1 MRKSSE
7 LILKEEYGVSQK
19 LIEIAACA
27 EEKCADRLR
36 IADEIAEYNGLKVL
50 KSFKKHRISNE
61 HLGSTTGYGYDDIGR
76 DTLDKVYADTFG
88 AADAIVRHSF
98 VNGTHAIATCLFA
111 VLRPEDTLVAATGKP
126 YDTLE
131 EVIGIRPSK
140 GSLKEFGVNYR
151 QVDLINS
158 RVDFDGLK
166 GAIDKTCRA
175 VTIQRSKGY
184 AWRQS
189 LTVDEIAEIIAFVK
203 SIRSDIICIVDNCYG
218 EFVEEIE
225 PTDVGADMIVGSL
238 IKNPGG
244 GLAQSGGY
252 IAGTKECVELAS
264 YAYSCPG
271 IGRECGSSLGN
282 NASMYQGFFMAP
294 HVVSQSVKASVFCS
308 ALLEELGYEVM
319 PGYRAKRTDIIT
331 AIKLKSDEKLI
342 KFCQGIQKGAP
353 IDSFV
358 LPMPWDMPGY
368 ENQVIMAAGAFTQ
381 GSSIEISA
389 DGPLKE
395 PYIAY
400 FQGGLTYESAKAA
413 IITAAQNILEL

>member
-1 MRKSSE
+1 MSSYE
-7 LILKEEYGVSQK
+7 KILKEEYGISQQIVDTAK
-19 LIEIAACA
+19 RA
-27 EEKCADRLR
+27 EEKCAESLKRADD
-36 IADEIAEYNGLKVL
+36 IAAINGLKVL
-50 KSFKKHRISNE
+50 KSFKNHRISNE

-76 DTLDKVYADTFG
+76 DTLDKVYAEVFG
-88 AADAIVRHSF
+88 AEDAIVRHSF

-111 VLRPEDTLVAATGKP
+111 VLRPGDTLVAVTGKP

-131 EVIGIRPSK
+131 EVIGIRLSK
-140 GSLKEFGVNYR
+140 GSLMEFGVNYR

-158 RVDFDGLK
+158 QVDYDGIREAVDSSCRVV
-166 GAIDKTCRA
+166 A
-175 VTIQRSKGY
+175 IQRSKGY
-184 AWRQS
+184 AWRDS
-189 LTVDEIAEIIAFVK
+189 LSVKQIGEIIAFVK
-203 SIRSDIICIVDNCYG
+203 SIRKDIICIVDNCYG
-218 EFVEEIE
+218 EFVEETE
-225 PTDVGADMIVGSL
+225 PTEVGADMIVGSL

-252 IAGTKECVELAS
+252 IAGTGECVELAS

-271 IGRECGSSLGN
+271 IGRECGCTLGN
-282 NASMYQGFFMAP
+282 NSAMYQGFFMAP
-294 HVVSQSVKASVFCS
+294 HIVSQSVKASVFCS
-308 ALLEELGYEVM
+308 ALLDEMGYQVL
-319 PGYRAKRTDIIT
+319 PGYDAKRTDIIT
-331 AIKLKSDEKLI
+331 AVKLGSDEKLI

-368 ENQVIMAAGAFTQ
+368 ENRVIMAAGAFTQ

-400 FQGGLTYESAKAA
+400 FQGGLTYESAKIA
-413 IITAAQNILEL
+413 IMCAAQGILGI

>member
-1 MRKSSE
+1 MKDFE
-7 LILKEEYGVSQK
+7 KILKEEYGISQH
-19 LIEIAACA
+19 IADLAKSA
-27 EEKCADRLR
+27 EEKCADNLKLADH
-36 IADEIAEYNGLKVL
+36 IAAVNGLKVL
-50 KSFKKHRISNE
+50 KSFKNHRISNE

-76 DTLDKVYADTFG
+76 DTLDKVYAEVFG
-88 AADAIVRHSF
+88 AEDAIVRHSF

-111 VLRPEDTLVAATGKP
+111 VLRPGDTLVAVTGKP

-151 QVDLINS
+151 QVDLVNS
-158 RVDFDGLK
+158 KVDYDGIK
-166 GAIDKTCRA
+166 DAIDSSCKA
-175 VTIQRSKGY
+175 VAIQRSKGY
-184 AWRQS
+184 AWRDS
-189 LTVDEIAEIIAFVK
+189 LSVEQIGEIIAFVK
-203 SIRSDIICIVDNCYG
+203 SIRKDIICIVDNCYG
-218 EFVEEIE
+218 EFVETIE

-294 HVVSQSVKASVFCS
+294 HVVSQSIKASVFCS
-308 ALLEELGYEVM
+308 ALLEEMGYDVM
-319 PGYRAKRTDIIT
+319 PRYNAKRTDIIT
-331 AIKLKSDEKLI
+331 AVKLQSDEKLI

-400 FQGGLTYESAKAA
+400 FQGGLTYESAKVA
-413 IITAAQNILEL
+413 IMCAAQNILGL